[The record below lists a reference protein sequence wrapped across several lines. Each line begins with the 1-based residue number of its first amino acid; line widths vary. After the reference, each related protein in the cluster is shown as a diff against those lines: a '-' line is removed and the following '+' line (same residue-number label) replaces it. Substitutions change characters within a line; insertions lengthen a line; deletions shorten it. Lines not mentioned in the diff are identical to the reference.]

1 VWHAAIGIRRDERL
15 ASQLQLCGL
24 DAPTGQASF
33 PGSLTGIVYWF
44 LIRITLWQWLGPVN
58 GSVDARGPRQGP
70 VVRSLVQVLT
80 DLAATVVAVVESL
93 GDRLPD
99 AAESATAIVELLV
112 QAAKAI
118 IALITSRWL
127 VWTRQSPPSS
137 SCLGRQQP
145 SYTSCC

>member
-1 VWHAAIGIRRDERL
+1 MRPRRADR
-15 ASQLQLCGL
+15 
-24 DAPTGQASF
+24 
-33 PGSLTGIVYWF
+33 TGIVCWSFNRNRLLVLNKNY
-44 LIRITLWQWLGPVN
+44 TVAVAGPVN
-58 GSVDARGPRQGP
+58 GAVDARGPREGP
-70 VVRSLVQVLT
+70 VVQSLVQVLT

-99 AAESATAIVELLV
+99 AAESAAAIVELLV
-112 QAAKAI
+112 QAANAI

-145 SYTSCC
+145 NYTSCC